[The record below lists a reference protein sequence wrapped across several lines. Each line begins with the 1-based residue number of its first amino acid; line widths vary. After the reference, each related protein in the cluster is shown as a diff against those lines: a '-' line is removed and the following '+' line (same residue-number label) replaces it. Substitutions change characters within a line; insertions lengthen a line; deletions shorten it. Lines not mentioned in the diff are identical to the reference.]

1 MKALLIKDFYTLLK
15 QMRIFVIL
23 ILIFAV
29 MPGTSITAFA
39 IVYSAMLPMTAIAYD
54 ENCKWS
60 KLAAMMPYSVQSLVF
75 EKYLLGYIMVAI
87 AGAVSLASEYI
98 QAAVRG
104 TGAGLENLIVV
115 AAIICVAVIMQ
126 AINLPFIYRFGVEKG
141 RFVYLAFFMS
151 VVGILAFFE
160 RQTDAIVGK
169 LSQIQIGG
177 AAIAVILIL
186 VTILLNAGSILLSVK
201 LYKKRNMA

>member
-15 QMRIFVIL
+15 QMRIFVII

-60 KLAAMMPYSVQSLVF
+60 KLAAMMPYKVKSLVF

-87 AGAVSLASEYI
+87 AGVVSLASEFI
-98 QAAVRG
+98 LAAVRG
-104 TGAGLENLIVV
+104 TETGIENLIAV
-115 AAIICVAVIMQ
+115 AAIICVALIMQ
-126 AINLPFIYRFGVEKG
+126 ALNLPFIYRFGVEKG
-141 RFVYLAFFMS
+141 RFVYLAFF
-151 VVGILAFFE
+151 VVVIASTAFFE
-160 RQTDAIVGK
+160 EQLDVVVTSLSHVRINGVG
-169 LSQIQIGG
+169 
-177 AAIAVILIL
+177 IAVGL
-186 VTILLNAGSILLSVK
+186 VLTTILLNIGSILLSIK
-201 LYKKRNMA
+201 SYQKRNLT